1 MTRPRS
7 TSGFSL
13 VELVIVIVIIGVLAA
28 IAIPRFSRASE
39 GASLSAV
46 KGDLA
51 VLRNSLEM
59 YSAEHANS
67 YPALATFTAQMTT
80 YSDSTGANTAASYN
94 ATTHPYGPYLR
105 SVPVM
110 KYGGANSAVL
120 QAQTGTPSAQADAT
134 GGWLYEVATGSIWA
148 NDDDVILY

>member
-59 YSAEHANS
+59 YSAEHANN
-67 YPALATFTAQMTT
+67 YPEFATFTAQMTT
-80 YSDSTGANTAASYN
+80 YSNAAGTTAAAYN
-94 ATTHPYGPYLR
+94 ATTAPYGPYLR

-120 QAQTGTPSAQADAT
+120 QEQTGVPSAEADAT
-134 GGWLYEVATGSIWA
+134 GGWLYDDTTGSIWA